1 MCHSVIKSCPLTVF
15 FNDWLFNSISF
26 LHIPVHVFI
35 WYLAFIL
42 LQLILI
48 YKCIFR
54 PNTWTAFFFWSSLNI
69 IFSKKKFSIH
79 LKKKMST
86 FTHLLHLHNFLFKT
100 SISIINWNTYNA
112 NQEFIWCLPVAFYIF
127 FPLICTFFWTLCAIW
142 VAPIK
147 ISSSFIGLIRS
158 ATCKFEKNCHVIKN
172 TP

>member
-1 MCHSVIKSCPLTVF
+1 
-15 FNDWLFNSISF
+15 
-26 LHIPVHVFI
+26 
-35 WYLAFIL
+35 
-42 LQLILI
+42 
-48 YKCIFR
+48 
-54 PNTWTAFFFWSSLNI
+54 
-69 IFSKKKFSIH
+69 
-79 LKKKMST
+79 MST
-86 FTHLLHLHNFLFKT
+86 STHLLHLHNFLFKT

-172 TP
+172 TPYMDNSYIPVPMMLIRCNSIYSLIVCLNFFWKFNKSELPFPVCEIFIIVAYINPHEIKKNQLTLFFPLNPVFPIFENPLSR